1 MKCTLLWKGSNFS
14 LRASTQYPILKR
26 WGKLKVKNGVRR
38 KCVYFPRENQWSVK
52 KMGKAIRN
60 MFSCFEDL
68 FLFTLETTIRE
79 NSVNC
84 FKVYVSKLKSRNLKH
99 KSFFQLFQPLL
110 HDVFIINLK
119 QWDGFK
125 LTSAC
130 FDRQYSNNCKLS
142 GSILWCLFPIQSVA
156 LYILGD
162 ESALS
167 NEASH
172 YLYKITSGKDAL
184 MPP

>member
-1 MKCTLLWKGSNFS
+1 M
-14 LRASTQYPILKR
+14 
-26 WGKLKVKNGVRR
+26 
-38 KCVYFPRENQWSVK
+38 K

-119 QWDGFK
+119 Q
-125 LTSAC
+125 
-130 FDRQYSNNCKLS
+130 
-142 GSILWCLFPIQSVA
+142 
-156 LYILGD
+156 
-162 ESALS
+162 
-167 NEASH
+167 
-172 YLYKITSGKDAL
+172 
-184 MPP
+184 